1 MTTDNKVM
9 LDRVI
14 AEVFNVDFVTM
25 RVHSD
30 EAHGSHS
37 VQVSSRYHED
47 RTVIIRAGHVWMDAF
62 IPELNVQTSILVDDG
77 EEDDDDEDAIEA
89 YKEGELKR
97 ICRVM
102 HAYLEGGGRISERRS
117 LLGRG
122 VVRKLV
128 IESDGFEWRLGRN
141 HWSGP
146 KPV

>member
-1 MTTDNKVM
+1 MTTDNKAM

-14 AEVFNVDFVTM
+14 TEVFNEDFTIT
-25 RVHSD
+25 RVSSD

-37 VQVSSRYHED
+37 VQVSGGHHEG
-47 RTVIIRAGHVWMDAF
+47 RTAIIRAGHVWMEAF

-77 EEDDDDEDAIEA
+77 VKDDDDEDTIEA
-89 YKEGELKR
+89 YKAGELKR
-97 ICRVM
+97 ICRIM

-141 HWSGP
+141 SWSGP